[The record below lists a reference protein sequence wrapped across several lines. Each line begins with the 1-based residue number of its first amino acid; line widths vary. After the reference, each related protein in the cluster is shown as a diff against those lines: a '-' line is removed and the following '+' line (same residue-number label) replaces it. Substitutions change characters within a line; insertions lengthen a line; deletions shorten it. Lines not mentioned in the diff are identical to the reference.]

1 MNKTFSAII
10 AYANNMMFI
19 SCLMIIL
26 TIFGHSSLAAE
37 IGLVC
42 SVVSSIILLFS
53 YNVKNIILLDNNK
66 KFALKILNFRIVLG
80 ILIVIIFFFILNT
93 IQLNFFFKN
102 IIIATV
108 IIIIQQSLI
117 EIPLFLNE
125 LKKNYRI
132 FKYYDLFYIFNFL
145 IILLNIFFFNN
156 KYLLV
161 ILYLIIII
169 NTFFLFFFIDW
180 KAILNPNFFEILNPA
195 LRLFELSSS
204 VSIILSIFFWRIFI
218 FINYEKEISGIL
230 FSAFA
235 LGSFS
240 GTLFSF
246 IIGPSIINKRK
257 IINQFSKIYFFV
269 ILFFSITF
277 LFMLHKKLFLEN
289 LNYYQTFFFETAL
302 YSILGSAFMLFA
314 VINRLYYF
322 KYRKMDRKYLYR
334 LDIFNSILISAVPLF
349 LIIVDRNFIK
359 YSFLLSALITLS
371 VSYFFY
377 RLKLRY

>member
-66 KFALKILNFRIVLG
+66 KFALKILNFRIVLS

-93 IQLNFFFKN
+93 IQLNFFFKK

-125 LKKNYRI
+125 IKKNYKI

-169 NTFFLFFFIDW
+169 NTFFLIFFIDW

-377 RLKLRY
+377 RLKLRH

>member
-1 MNKTFSAII
+1 MNKTFSVVI

-26 TIFGHSSLAAE
+26 AIFGHSSLAAE

-66 KFALKILNFRIVLG
+66 KFALKILSFRIVLSF
-80 ILIVIIFFFILNT
+80 LIIIIFFFILNT

-156 KYLLV
+156 KYLLI

-169 NTFFLFFFIDW
+169 NTLFLFFFIDR
-180 KAILNPNFFEILNPA
+180 KEILNRNFFEILNPA

-218 FINYEKEISGIL
+218 FMNYEKEISGIL

-246 IIGPSIINKRK
+246 IIGPSIINKKK
-257 IINQFSKIYFFV
+257 IINQFSKIYFFM
-269 ILFFSITF
+269 ILFFSIAF
-277 LFMLHKKLFLEN
+277 LFMLHKKLFFKN
-289 LNYYQTFFFETAL
+289 LNYFQTFFFETAL

-334 LDIFNSILISAVPLF
+334 FDIFNSILISVVPLF

-359 YSFLLSALITLS
+359 YSFLLSAFITFFM
-371 VSYFFY
+371 SYYFY
-377 RLKLRY
+377 RLKLRH

>member
-1 MNKTFSAII
+1 MNKTVSVVI

-66 KFALKILNFRIVLG
+66 KFALKILSFRIVLSF
-80 ILIVIIFFFILNT
+80 LIIIIFFFILNT

-156 KYLLV
+156 KYLLI

-169 NTFFLFFFIDW
+169 NTFLLFFFINW
-180 KAILNPNFFEILNPA
+180 KEILNPNFFEILNPA

-218 FINYEKEISGIL
+218 FMNYEKEISGIL

-246 IIGPSIINKRK
+246 IIGPSIINKKK
-257 IINQFSKIYFFV
+257 IINLFSKIYFFM
-269 ILFFSITF
+269 ILFFSIAF
-277 LFMLHKKLFLEN
+277 LFMLHKKLFFKN

-334 LDIFNSILISAVPLF
+334 LDIFNSILISVVPLF
-349 LIIVDRNFIK
+349 LITVDRNFIK
-359 YSFLLSALITLS
+359 YSFLLSAFITFS
-371 VSYFFY
+371 MSYYFY
-377 RLKLRY
+377 RLKLCH

>member
-19 SCLMIIL
+19 TCLMIIL

-66 KFALKILNFRIVLG
+66 KFALKILNFRIVLS

-125 LKKNYRI
+125 IKKNYKI
-132 FKYYDLFYIFNFL
+132 FKYYDLFYICNFL

-169 NTFFLFFFIDW
+169 NTFFLIFFIDW

-314 VINRLYYF
+314 VIYRLYYF

-371 VSYFFY
+371 VSFFFID
-377 RLKLRY
+377 